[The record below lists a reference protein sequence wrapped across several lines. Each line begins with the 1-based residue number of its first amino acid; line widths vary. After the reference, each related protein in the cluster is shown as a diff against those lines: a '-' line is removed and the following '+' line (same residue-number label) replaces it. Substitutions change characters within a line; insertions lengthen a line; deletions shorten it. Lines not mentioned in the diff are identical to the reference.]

1 MFQLR
6 HKVLFSSIGLFALVV
21 LLAPVCFAGVNAA
34 PHLGMGSGA
43 RSLGLGGAFTAI
55 ADDATSTIW
64 NPAGLPAVND
74 LTITLSSARLSL
86 DRKHN
91 FIGLVKKVGANGGLG
106 LAVINAGLD
115 GIESYN
121 AAGIRTGSFNYN
133 SNAYSLSYGHD
144 LGAVSLGLS
153 GRFLMDSF
161 GDHSSESG
169 FGGAD
174 IGLLGHNKAGT
185 FSYGIAARN
194 LGGMIAESEVP
205 ILVAGGL
212 AYQIRHKHVA
222 TFSVDVEHEIVDL
235 PESPTSL
242 HIGTEYL
249 IAKTFAIR
257 GGSKLNTDRRQ
268 FFVGFGVNVGG
279 LQLDYALKAADSAV
293 NNLDDDSTHFVSLS
307 YSY

>member
-43 RSLGLGGAFTAI
+43 RSLGLGGAFTAV

-64 NPAGLPAVND
+64 NPAGLPSVDD

-86 DRKHN
+86 DRRHS
-91 FIGLVKKVGANGGLG
+91 FIGLIKRVGNGGLG
-106 LAVINAGLD
+106 LSVVNAGVD
-115 GIESYN
+115 DITSYN
-121 AAGIRTGSFNYN
+121 SRGDRTGSFNHN
-133 SNAYSLSYGHD
+133 SNAFALSYGHD
-144 LGAVSLGLS
+144 LGAVSLGAS
-153 GRFLMDSF
+153 ARMYADSF
-161 GDHSSESG
+161 GDHSSTSG
-169 FGGAD
+169 FAGAD
-174 IGLLGHNKAGT
+174 IGLLGHNKAST

-194 LGGMIAESEVP
+194 LGSAIGDNQVP
-205 ILVAGGL
+205 VKIAGGL
-212 AYQIRHKHVA
+212 AYRVLHKNVA
-222 TFSVDVEHEIVDL
+222 TFSVDVEHEVIDL

-242 HIGTEYL
+242 HLGTEYL
-249 IAKTFAIR
+249 IANTFAIR
-257 GGSKLNTDRRQ
+257 GGTKLNTDRTQ
-268 FFVGFGVNVGG
+268 LFAGFGVNVGG

-293 NNLDDDSTHFVSLS
+293 NNLDDDSTHFFSIS

>member
-43 RSLGLGGAFTAI
+43 RSLGLGGAFTAV

-64 NPAGLPAVND
+64 NPAGLPSVDD

-86 DRKHN
+86 DRRHS
-91 FIGLVKKVGANGGLG
+91 FIGLIKRVGNGGLG
-106 LAVINAGLD
+106 LSVVNAGVD
-115 GIESYN
+115 DITSYN
-121 AAGIRTGSFNYN
+121 SRGERTGSFNHT
-133 SNAYSLSYGHD
+133 SNAFALSYGHD
-144 LGAVSLGLS
+144 LGAVSLGAS
-153 GRFLMDSF
+153 ARMYADSF
-161 GDHSSESG
+161 GDHSSTSG
-169 FGGAD
+169 FAGAD
-174 IGLLGHNKAGT
+174 IGLLGHNKAST

-194 LGGMIAESEVP
+194 LGSAIGDNQVP
-205 ILVAGGL
+205 VKIAGGL
-212 AYQIRHKHVA
+212 AYRVLHKNVA
-222 TFSVDVEHEIVDL
+222 TFSVDVEHEVIDL

-242 HIGTEYL
+242 HLGTEYL
-249 IAKTFAIR
+249 IANTFAIR
-257 GGSKLNTDRRQ
+257 GGTKLNTDRTQ
-268 FFVGFGVNVGG
+268 LFAGFGVNVGG

-293 NNLDDDSTHFVSLS
+293 NNLDDDSTHFFSIS

>member
-21 LLAPVCFAGVNAA
+21 LLTPVCFAGVNAA

-43 RSLGLGGAFTAI
+43 RSLGLGGAFTAV

-64 NPAGLPAVND
+64 NPAGLPAVDD

-86 DRKHN
+86 DRRHS
-91 FIGLVKKVGANGGLG
+91 FIGLIKSVGNGGLG
-106 LAVINAGLD
+106 LSVVNAGVD
-115 GIESYN
+115 DITSYN
-121 AAGIRTGSFNYN
+121 SNGDRTGSFNHN
-133 SNAYSLSYGHD
+133 SNAFALSYGHD
-144 LGAVSLGLS
+144 LGAVSLGAS
-153 GRFLMDSF
+153 ARMYMDSF
-161 GDHSSESG
+161 GDHSSTSG
-169 FGGAD
+169 FAGAD
-174 IGLLGHNKAGT
+174 IGLLGHNKAST

-194 LGGMIAESEVP
+194 LGSAIGDNQVP
-205 ILVAGGL
+205 VKIAGGL
-212 AYQIRHKHVA
+212 AYRVLHKHVA
-222 TFSVDVEHEIVDL
+222 TFSVDVEHEIIDL

-249 IAKTFAIR
+249 IANTFAIR
-257 GGSKLNTDRRQ
+257 GGTKLNTDRTQ
-268 FFVGFGVNVGG
+268 LFAGFGVNVGG

-293 NNLDDDSTHFVSLS
+293 NNLDDDSTHFFSIS